1 MRHAPSVVAIALA
14 ALVASAC
21 SGGGNTSSS
30 TGPQGGGL
38 VAGKPH
44 YGGELRIGSGAANIK
59 TMLSMYAD
67 TQGAAD
73 MLGFMYDGLTNQD
86 ENFKVVPWL
95 AQSWTISPDGRTYT
109 FHLRHDAKW
118 SDGAP
123 LTSADFMFEHAL
135 ETNPA
140 SNAPYASDWAVV
152 QSMSA
157 PDKWTL
163 VYHLF
168 RPNAP
173 FLSTIGSLPHA
184 PLPVHVYGNVA
195 PAQMEHLDLS
205 KHLIT
210 SGSYLLQEWKPDD
223 HLIMVSNHNWWHG
236 RPYIDRIYFK
246 EYLSDPATQV
256 AIKNGDVDTEF
267 NLTTPDWLALKDDP
281 KFLLIHNYSDNWNWW
296 VPNLTTPILADL
308 QVRRAMMYGYDR
320 VTEATKLFH
329 GEDIPVFSPIPLAQR
344 WALDPSTLH
353 AYPYDPKKAM
363 QILDADGWKMGP
375 DGYRHKNGKTL
386 EIQTN
391 LIAGN
396 DVGEKDFELF
406 QANMQAI
413 GMKLDAH
420 QLEFNVYFDQEAKGQ
435 FELDGGGFGGGGD
448 PDVFQFLSSKALP
461 PNGLNYSRYVNP
473 KMDALIE
480 QAREASDLAVRAK
493 YYYQIQ
499 QLCIQDVPYFFDV
512 APYYRNVINKR
523 VEGVD
528 PAKAGSFFTQTMYYE
543 PEWWIAQ

>member
-1 MRHAPSVVAIALA
+1 MRHAPSIAAIALA
-14 ALVASAC
+14 ALIASAC
-21 SGGGNTSSS
+21 SSNPSSS

-38 VAGKPH
+38 AAGKPH
-44 YGGELRIGSGAANIK
+44 YGGELRIGSGAANMK
-59 TMLSMYAD
+59 TLLSMYAN
-67 TQGAAD
+67 TQGDAD
-73 MLGFMYDGLTNQD
+73 MLGFMYDGLTNED
-86 ENFKVVPWL
+86 TNFKVIPWL

-123 LTSADFMFEHAL
+123 ITSADFIFEHAV

-140 SNAPYASDWAVV
+140 TNAPYASDWSVV

-168 RPNAP
+168 QPNAP

-184 PLPVHVYGNVA
+184 PLPVHVYGNV
-195 PAQMEHLDLS
+195 PPGQLQHLDLT
-205 KHLIT
+205 KHLVT
-210 SGSYLLQEWKPDD
+210 SGSYLLKEWKADD
-223 HLIMVSNHNWWHG
+223 HLTMVSNHSWWHG
-236 RPYIDRIYFK
+236 RPYIDQIYFK
-246 EYLSDPATQV
+246 EYLDDTATQV
-256 AIKNGDVDTEF
+256 ALQNGDIDMA
-267 NLTTPDWLALKDDP
+267 LQLGTPEWLALKGDP
-281 KFLLIHNYSDNWNWW
+281 KFLLIHNYADVWDWW
-296 VPNLTTPILADL
+296 VPNLTTPILGDVH
-308 QVRRAMMYGYDR
+308 VRQAMMYGYDR
-320 VTEATKLFH
+320 VTEAQKLFH
-329 GEDIPVFSPIPLAQR
+329 GEDIPAFSPIPLAQK
-344 WALDPSTLH
+344 WAFDPATLN
-353 AYPYDPKKAM
+353 AYPYDPQKAG

-375 DGYRHKNGKTL
+375 GGIRFKNGKPL

-396 DVGEKDFELF
+396 EVGSKDFELL
-406 QANMQAI
+406 QANMKSI

-420 QLEFNVYFDQEAKGQ
+420 QIEFNVYFEQEAKGQ

-461 PNGLNYSRYVNP
+461 PNGLNYSRYTSP
-473 KMDALIE
+473 QMDKLIE
-480 QAREASDLAVRAK
+480 QAREATDPAVRAK

-499 QLCIQDVPYFFDV
+499 ELCIQDVPDLFDV

-523 VEGVD
+523 IAGVD
-528 PAKAGSFFTQTMYYE
+528 PAQTGSFFTQTVYTE
-543 PEWWIAQ
+543 PEWWVAQ